1 MSSTLRI
8 LHCLRAPIGGL
19 FRHVHDLAVGQAQ
32 LGCEVGIVCDSC
44 IGGDEVNVQMSRLID
59 NCVLGVT
66 RIPMRRQAG
75 FGDWVTYRKI
85 AQIAAKAD
93 VQVLHG
99 HGTKGGAYARLAG
112 RKLKRAR
119 KNVKTVYTPHGGSLH
134 YSPSSLAGRL
144 YVAAERRLAPMTD
157 GMIFESLYAANRYA
171 EIVGM
176 PTCPVRIIPN
186 GLYRHEFYEPML
198 ADDASDFV
206 FVGEL
211 RDLKGVDVLLEA
223 LAANQHIFPG
233 RAVIVGTGPD
243 ERKLKRLARKLN
255 LGPRVSFAGPLP
267 ARTAFARAR
276 CVVVPS
282 RAELFPYIVLEA
294 AAAQMPLIA
303 TDVGG
308 IKEIVGESDMPLI
321 PPGDV
326 EVLAGQLRTFLAS
339 PKPYLERAASLQQN
353 IAKRFTVEA
362 MTWDVVDF
370 YISELGA
377 GVVDTGV
384 SNAGV
389 IRSVTIP

>member
-8 LHCLRAPIGGL
+8 LHCLRAPVGGL
-19 FRHVHDLAVGQAQ
+19 FRHVHDHAVGQAQ
-32 LGCEVGIVCDSC
+32 LGCEVGIVCDSRT
-44 IGGDEVNVQMSRLID
+44 GGDEIGVQMSRLID
-59 NCVLGVT
+59 NCALGVT

-75 FGDWVTYRKI
+75 FGDWSTYRKI

-93 VQVLHG
+93 VHVLHG
-99 HGTKGGAYARLAG
+99 HGSKGGAYARLAA
-112 RKLKRAR
+112 RKLKRAG
-119 KNVKTVYTPHGGSLH
+119 KNVKAVYTPHGGSLN
-134 YSPSSLAGRL
+134 YKPGSLASRFYL
-144 YVAAERRLAPMTD
+144 AAERRLAPMTD

-171 EIVGM
+171 ETIGV
-176 PTCPVRIIPN
+176 PSFPVRVVPN

-211 RDLKGVDVLLEA
+211 REAKGVDILLEA

-233 RAVIVGTGPD
+233 RAVIVGGGPD
-243 ERKLKRLARKLN
+243 EGKLKRLARKLG

-282 RAELFPYIVLEA
+282 RAESFPYIVLEA
-294 AAAQMPLIA
+294 AAAQMPMIA
-303 TDVGG
+303 TNVGG
-308 IKEIVGESDMPLI
+308 VPEILGESDMPLI

-326 EVLAGQLRTFLAS
+326 EALAGQLRTFLAS
-339 PKPYLERAASLQQN
+339 PKTYLERAARLQQD

-377 GVVDTGV
+377 GVSETSV
-384 SNAGV
+384 SDAA
-389 IRSVTIP
+389 